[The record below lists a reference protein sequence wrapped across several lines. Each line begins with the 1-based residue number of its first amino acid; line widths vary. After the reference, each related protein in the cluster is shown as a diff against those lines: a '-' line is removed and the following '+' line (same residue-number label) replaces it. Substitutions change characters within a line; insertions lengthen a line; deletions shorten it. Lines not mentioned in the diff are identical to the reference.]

1 MGLDM
6 YLKRGKKIPKKSNRQ
21 LVDLAN
27 KYSWLKESDLDRVPT
42 NIKDYLQ
49 KGVSEYSGVHYD
61 LTTEVGYWRKANE
74 IHEWF
79 VQHIQNGVDEC
90 NTYIVPKVALQAL
103 LSDCKKVLASSELK
117 VVGQRTVK
125 DFDNEKNDFV
135 EKTVDVLELADTSVA
150 KELLPTHE
158 GFFFGS
164 YEYNEW
170 YVQDLKDTIE
180 ILEKVLAETD
190 FTKEF
195 ITYHSSW

>member
-6 YLKRGKKIPKKSNRQ
+6 YLKKGKRIPKKSSRQ
-21 LVDLAN
+21 LVDLAD
-27 KYSWLKESDLDRVPT
+27 KYSWISEKDLGRVPT
-42 NIKDYLQ
+42 NIKEYLQ
-49 KGVSEYSGVHYD
+49 RGESEYCGVHYD

-79 VQHIQNGVDEC
+79 VKHIQNGVDEC

-117 VVGQRTVK
+117 VVGTRVVK
-125 DFDNEKNDFV
+125 DFDKEKNDFV
-135 EKTVDVLELADTSVA
+135 EKTIDKLELADTSVA
-150 KELLPTHE
+150 RELLPTQE

-164 YEYNEW
+164 YEYNEY

-180 ILEKVLAETD
+180 IIEKVLAETD
-190 FTKEF
+190 FEKEF
-195 ITYHSSW
+195 ITYRSSW